1 MTDKTP
7 KQRDIHTM
15 SQNKSKA
22 WWDRVFSK
30 VKPELKIVKK
40 DVSIDDQC
48 IWAACGQARTEGGTL
63 CDAHRKYHRE
73 QYNKTVKETK

>member
-22 WWDRVFSK
+22 WWDRVFAK
-30 VKPELKIVKK
+30 AELKPDYDFTELLKK
-40 DVSIDDQC
+40 
-48 IWAACGQARTEGGTL
+48 AE
-63 CDAHRKYHRE
+63 E
-73 QYNKTVKETK
+73 ETK